1 MATWGDRAAQHL
13 LDFTVCPR
21 CDSRLRA
28 GGLCERCG
36 ADLSGDAGVEIW
48 EASKQ
53 AAEALRSREL
63 LVAALPAERATV
75 AAPARAERPVFLP
88 PRDVP
93 AREGSSV
100 SIQSVL
106 AVAGAGL
113 LAVAAIVFTFLNP
126 DLTDFA
132 TRTLIIVGIT
142 AVFLGG
148 AWALARAKLQ
158 FSAESVGA
166 LGAVFVALD
175 LWALSQVAPVGVSGW
190 WPVAVGT
197 LVGSVGLIVLA
208 RAARIRTWSWAGI
221 LGVAL
226 TPAFVGYAVNT
237 PWTAILG
244 HLVAGFAALA
254 LHELVKRLA
263 PRFTGPLDL
272 ERVTLTVLQGLA
284 TVLVLGELLFFAGST
299 ILAASG
305 VVLALA
311 AMALLSTR
319 NEGGRFWSFVSGAL
333 GVTAIAILPLL
344 LTGID
349 LSWMLALIPL
359 AAALALVAL
368 SAVPLPAFAHRPTL
382 VLGAWTPALLTA
394 LPAVG
399 MALLQLLRPQQPF
412 AGLVSLLGLLAV
424 ALGSAGMGSLMRA
437 HPRLSERATTTAL
450 WLGVLA
456 VVTLELWT
464 ALPPAAQAGIG
475 VAIALGATWLLLHLA
490 SGWPA
495 WQRAALFFAA
505 HAVLLIAALITWF
518 EPSLAVAGGALVAAA
533 LLVVSRAVPVA
544 IRPLHVA
551 LSYAWALAVFA
562 HGLALV
568 HVEPIAILCLTTTLA
583 SLGALAAT
591 LVHRLP
597 ARAWYAILL
606 VTSVPFVLGITSVIA
621 ERSGW
626 TALST
631 GVTFLLAATLVTT
644 RRPGL
649 NRAVRTLA
657 AGLLVPALAV
667 VVICLGAQVLLVSA
681 SPITLPVIA
690 AIVAVA
696 LPSTAAIGRAL
707 VARGI
712 PDADARAARIAIE
725 VSSLLTAAIAV
736 LLALVRA
743 AAGLGTSFTV
753 LVILGVGAAV
763 AGLLTRRRYAWAVSA
778 LSFTGAL
785 WSLLALLGVGVLEP
799 YVLPPALGAAL
810 VGAVLAWRGFRGR
823 ELYAIGLGAGILSV
837 LGALAVLGQSDAYST
852 WRVVGLLAG
861 SALLVLGGALVRRVP
876 SLRVPTLLAAILAA
890 SGGIVQAIRF
900 GTGADVSVIRDA
912 VMIPVLGLTALAV
925 ALAVASGLVLARLRP
940 SRWVYAPAVLFAVIG
955 PITASRHTWF
965 SIITLFVLALALLA
979 LLLVTVV
986 RARTRDVTLPPVW
999 FLFAA
1004 AWLAAVSS
1012 WSQRE
1017 LRVEAYSLPL
1027 GLALVAAGVIASR
1040 SERTGG
1046 TLASWPVGYRGSW
1059 RLLAPG
1065 ILVTFVPS
1073 ILATGTDPRTE
1084 RAILVIVLALAAI
1097 LIGSLRKLAAPFI
1110 LGVIVLPVEN
1120 LVVFLVRLGRS
1131 IEAAP
1136 WWITL
1141 ATAGAVLLVIAVTSE
1156 RRASGAR
1163 GVAAR
1168 LRDLT

>member
-13 LDFTVCPR
+13 LDFTACPR
-21 CDSRLRA
+21 CDSRLRP

-36 ADLSGDAGVEIW
+36 ADLSGDAGAEIW
-48 EASKQ
+48 EASKA
-53 AAEALRSREL
+53 AAEALKSREV
-63 LVAALPAERATV
+63 LVAALPAESATV
-75 AAPARAERPVFLP
+75 TAPAPVERPVLLP
-88 PRDVP
+88 PREVA

-106 AVAGAGL
+106 AVVGAGL

-126 DLTDFA
+126 DLTDFT

-142 AVFLGG
+142 AVFLVG
-148 AWALARAKLQ
+148 AWALARAALQ

-166 LGAVFVALD
+166 LGVVFVALD
-175 LWALSQVAPVGVSGW
+175 VWALSQVVPPGVTGW
-190 WPVAVGT
+190 WPVAAGT
-197 LVGSVGLIVLA
+197 LVSSAALIVLA
-208 RAARIRTWSWAGI
+208 RAARIRTWSWAGVVG
-221 LGVAL
+221 LAL
-226 TPAFVGYAVNT
+226 TPAFVGYALNSAWPV
-237 PWTAILG
+237 ILG
-244 HLVAGFAALA
+244 HLAAGFAALT

-263 PRFTGPLDL
+263 PRFGTSLDL
-272 ERVTLTVLQGLA
+272 ERVTLSVLQGLA
-284 TVLVLGELLFFAGST
+284 TALVLGELLIFAGSF
-299 ILAASG
+299 ILPASG

-311 AMALLSTR
+311 ALALLATR
-319 NEGGRFWSFVSGAL
+319 NEAARFWSFVSGAL
-333 GVTAIAILPLL
+333 GVIAVAILPLL

-349 LSWMLALIPL
+349 QIWMLALIPL

-368 SAVPLPAFAHRPTL
+368 SAVPLPRSAHRPAL
-382 VLGAWTPALLTA
+382 VLGEWSPTLLTA

-399 MALLQLLRPQQPF
+399 TALLQLLLPQPPL
-412 AGLVSLLGLLAV
+412 AGLVALLGLLAV
-424 ALGSAGMGSLMRA
+424 ALGSAAMGYVMRA

-450 WLGVLA
+450 WLGALA

-464 ALPPAAQAGIG
+464 GLPPVAQAGIG
-475 VAIALGATWLLLHLA
+475 IAAALGLTVLLLRPA
-490 SGWPA
+490 ATWPA
-495 WQRAALFFAA
+495 WQRAALFATA
-505 HAVLLIAALITWF
+505 HAVLLIAAVITWS
-518 EPSLAVAGGALVAAA
+518 EPSLAVVGGALVAGA
-533 LLVVSRAVPVA
+533 LLVVSRAVPVGL
-544 IRPLHVA
+544 RPVHVA
-551 LSYAWALAVFA
+551 VSYAWALLVFA

-568 HVEPIAILCLTTTLA
+568 NVEAVAILCLTTTLA
-583 SLGALAAT
+583 SLGALVAT

-597 ARAWYAILL
+597 VRPWYAILI
-606 VTSVPFVLGITSVIA
+606 VTAVPFLLGIVLVIA

-631 GVTFLLAATLVTT
+631 GVTFLLALTLVTT

-649 NRAVRTLA
+649 NAAVRTLA

-690 AIVAVA
+690 GIVAVA

-707 VARGI
+707 VTRGI
-712 PDADARAARIAIE
+712 PDADARSARIAIE

-753 LVILGVGAAV
+753 LVILGVGAAA
-763 AGLLTRRRYAWAVSA
+763 AGLVTRRRYAWAVSA
-778 LSFTGAL
+778 VSFTGAL

-810 VGAVLAWRGFRGR
+810 AGALLAWRGYRGR

-837 LGALAVLGQSDAYST
+837 LGALAVLGQSDALST

-861 SALLVLGGALVRRVP
+861 SALLVLGGALVQRVP
-876 SLRVPTLLAAILAA
+876 SLRVPTLLAAVLAA
-890 SGGIVQAIRF
+890 SGGVVQAIRF
-900 GTGADVSVIRDA
+900 GTGADVSVVRDA
-912 VMIPVLGLTALAV
+912 VMVPVLGLTALAV
-925 ALAVASGLVLARLRP
+925 ALAIAAGLVLARVRP

-955 PITASRHTWF
+955 PITAGRHSWF
-965 SIITLFVLALALLA
+965 SIITLFVLALGVLA

-999 FLFAA
+999 FLFAV
-1004 AWLAAVSS
+1004 AWVTAVAS

-1040 SERTGG
+1040 SERTSG
-1046 TLASWPVGYRGSW
+1046 TLNSWPTGFRGSW
-1059 RLLAPG
+1059 KLLAPG
-1065 ILVTFVPS
+1065 ILVTVVPS

-1110 LGVIVLPVEN
+1110 LGVIVLPIEN

>member
-21 CDSRLRA
+21 CDSRLRPR
-28 GGLCERCG
+28 GLCERCG

-48 EASKQ
+48 EASQK
-53 AAEALRSREL
+53 AADALAAREL
-63 LVAALPAERATV
+63 LIAALPAERAPV
-75 AAPARAERPVFLP
+75 AAARVERPVLLP
-88 PRDVP
+88 PRDVAAP
-93 AREGSSV
+93 EGSSV

-142 AVFLGG
+142 AVFLVG
-148 AWALARAKLQ
+148 AWALSRAKLQ

-166 LGAVFVALD
+166 LGVVFVALD
-175 LWALSQVAPVGVSGW
+175 IWALSQVTPSGVSGW
-190 WPVAVGT
+190 WPVAAGT
-197 LVGSVGLIVLA
+197 LLSSAGLIALA
-208 RAARIRTWSWAGI
+208 RAARIRAWSWAGI

-226 TPAFVGYAVNT
+226 TPAFVGYALNT
-237 PWTAILG
+237 PWAAILG
-244 HLVAGFAALA
+244 HLAAGFTALA

-263 PRFTGPLDL
+263 PRFESPLTL
-272 ERVTLTVLQGLA
+272 ERLTLTVLQGFA
-284 TVLVLGELLFFAGST
+284 TVLVLGELLLFTGPL
-299 ILAASG
+299 IPAASA

-311 AMALLSTR
+311 VLALLSTR
-319 NEGGRFWSFVSGAL
+319 NEGSRAWSFVSGGLA
-333 GVTAIAILPLL
+333 VIAVAILPLL

-349 LSWMLALIPL
+349 PSWMLALIPL
-359 AAALALVAL
+359 AAAIALVAL
-368 SAVPLPAFAHRPTL
+368 SAAPLPRTAHRPAL
-382 VLGAWTPALLTA
+382 ALGAWTPALLAA

-399 MALLQLLRPQQPF
+399 TALLQLMLPQAPF
-412 AGLVSLLGLLAV
+412 AGLVALLGVLAA
-424 ALGSAGMGSLMRA
+424 ALGSAGLGLIMRA
-437 HPRLSERATTTAL
+437 HPRLSERATTTAF

-456 VVTLELWT
+456 LLSLVLWT
-464 ALPPAAQAGIG
+464 ALPHAAQAAIGI
-475 VAIALGATWLLLHLA
+475 AAALGATWLLLRPA
-490 SGWPA
+490 SGWPI
-495 WQRAALFFAA
+495 WHRAALLFAA
-505 HAVLLIAALITWF
+505 HTVLIVVAVITWSD
-518 EPSLAVAGGALVAAA
+518 PALAVVVGALVAGA

-544 IRPLHVA
+544 IRPVHVA
-551 LSYAWALAVFA
+551 VSYAWALAVFA

-568 HVEPIAILCLTTTLA
+568 NVETIAILCLTTTLA

-606 VTSVPFVLGITSVIA
+606 VTSVPFLLGVVTVIA

-631 GVTFLLAATLVTT
+631 GVTFLLAATLVVT

-753 LVILGVGAAV
+753 LVILGVGAAA
-763 AGLLTRRRYAWAVSA
+763 AGLVTRRRYAWAVSA
-778 LSFTGAL
+778 VSFTGAL
-785 WSLLALLGVGVLEP
+785 WSLLALLGVAVLEP
-799 YVLPPALGAAL
+799 YILPPAVGTAL
-810 VGAVLAWRGFRGR
+810 VGALLTWRGFRGR

-837 LGALAVLGQSDAYST
+837 LGALAVLGQADSFST
-852 WRVVGLLAG
+852 WRVVGLLGG
-861 SALLVLGGALVRRVP
+861 SALLVLGGALVKRVP
-876 SLRVPTLLAAILAA
+876 SLRVPTLLSAILAA
-890 SGGIVQAIRF
+890 SGAVVQSIRF
-900 GTGADVSVIRDA
+900 GTGADISVIGEA
-912 VMIPVLGLTALAV
+912 VMLPVLGLTALAV
-925 ALAVASGLVLARLRP
+925 ALAIAAGLVLARLRP

-955 PITASRHTWF
+955 PIAAVRHNWL
-965 SIITLFVLALALLA
+965 SIITLFALALALLA
-979 LLLVTVV
+979 LMLVTVV

-1004 AWLAAVSS
+1004 AWVTAVAS

-1040 SERTGG
+1040 SERAGG
-1046 TLASWPVGYRGSW
+1046 TLTSWPVGFSGSW